1 MTIIFVVMLL
11 IIITVL
17 AYANYNLKNDKE
29 LRNHVEKKSLEVDA
43 WEDARVKYFYACAR
57 KYLKKKYPQ
66 MISFE
71 ISSGYF
77 KANVHSSTIGFIVHM
92 EDGSIHR
99 CLQDTKEIFYREIIQ
114 DEEVEEFVKNAE
126 YEYLKQYV
134 QAIMNEVELAKIDQ
148 KPGVDYDISGL
159 EPDQVSRLRDLL
171 LDEGV
176 QTIIDEDNSSI
187 LKAVVI
193 NDEVA

>member
-1 MTIIFVVMLL
+1 
-11 IIITVL
+11 
-17 AYANYNLKNDKE
+17 
-29 LRNHVEKKSLEVDA
+29 
-43 WEDARVKYFYACAR
+43 
-57 KYLKKKYPQ
+57 
-66 MISFE
+66 
-71 ISSGYF
+71 
-77 KANVHSSTIGFIVHM
+77 M